1 MSPFMMG
8 LVKRL
13 MRLKDLSAYKITN
26 PMPRLELDE
35 VAISDG
41 DLCGSVFLDKEFLE
55 HVEKK
60 VGSRL
65 PEAGWFW
72 INLIAISLGIP
83 QINFQSPSSSL
94 LSYKYGF
101 RSGIR
106 SSRLY

>member
-1 MSPFMMG
+1 ME

-26 PMPRLELDE
+26 PMPILELDE

-65 PEAGWFW
+65 PEDTRHGVRVF
-72 INLIAISLGIP
+72 
-83 QINFQSPSSSL
+83 
-94 LSYKYGF
+94 
-101 RSGIR
+101 
-106 SSRLY
+106 